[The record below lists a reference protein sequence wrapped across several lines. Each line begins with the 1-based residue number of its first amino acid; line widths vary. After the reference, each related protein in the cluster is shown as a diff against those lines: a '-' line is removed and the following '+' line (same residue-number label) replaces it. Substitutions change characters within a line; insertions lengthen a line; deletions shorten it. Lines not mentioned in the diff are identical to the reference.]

1 MAIYDVKYNPSLA
14 YIPGA
19 TQIGTLAVAIG
30 QVDYST
36 GGWYGG
42 VDDSLGYVIYSDTS
56 STNLAGR
63 QSGSGSSTAQ
73 ALRPTF
79 FRSKGKTDGALL
91 ELINRLP
98 GNTQSFNNINDA
110 RAWVNSSGNLGTFE
124 SL

>member
-1 MAIYDVKYNPSLA
+1 MAIYDVKYNPSGA

-19 TQIGTLAVAIG
+19 TQVGTLAVAIG
-30 QVDYST
+30 SVDYST

-63 QSGSGSSTAQ
+63 SSGSGSSIAQ

-79 FRSKGKTDGALL
+79 FRSNGKTDQALL
-91 ELINRLP
+91 ELI
-98 GNTQSFNNINDA
+98 I
-110 RAWVNSSGNLGTFE
+110 
-124 SL
+124 

>member
-63 QSGSGSSTAQ
+63 QAGSGS
-73 ALRPTF
+73 
-79 FRSKGKTDGALL
+79 
-91 ELINRLP
+91 
-98 GNTQSFNNINDA
+98 
-110 RAWVNSSGNLGTFE
+110 
-124 SL
+124 